1 MAKLSLILKQQR
13 PPKFKTRG
21 YNRCSLCGKTRGF
34 YRKFKLCRICLR
46 ELASKGEIPGM
57 IKASW

>member
-1 MAKLSLILKQQR
+1 MAKLSLVLKQR
-13 PPKFKTRG
+13 RAPKFKTQA
-21 YNRCSLCGKTRGF
+21 YNRCQACGRVRGY
-34 YRKFKLCRICLR
+34 YRKFKICRICLR

>member
-1 MAKLSLILKQQR
+1 MAKLSLILKQRR
-13 PPKFKTRG
+13 PPKFKTQA
-21 YNRCSLCGKTRGF
+21 YNRCQNCGRTRGY
-34 YRKFKLCRICLR
+34 YRKYKICRICLR

>member
-1 MAKLSLILKQQR
+1 MAKLSLVLKQR
-13 PPKFKTRG
+13 RKPKFSTQA
-21 YNRCSLCGKTRGF
+21 YNRCQNCGRVRGY

-46 ELASKGEIPGM
+46 ELASKGEIPGV

>member
-1 MAKLSLILKQQR
+1 MLKQQR
-13 PPKFKTRG
+13 APKFKTQA
-21 YNRCSLCGKTRGF
+21 YHRCMSCGKTRGY

-46 ELASKGEIPGM
+46 EMASKGEIPGM